1 MRLPSGCGMIAALGL
16 GLTMAATDAF
26 AQGVDLTGRF
36 RCVQMCS
43 VGLQDQPAYVTQNGS
58 NLSLL
63 NEAGEPARA
72 WIDWNGHIWAESWHE
87 GALFSSDG
95 MTIQFDRGTIW
106 QRDLGAPPAAVPDRR
121 IPDRVS
127 RAPAKRDAKVS
138 KSDKTSRSDRTASAA
153 TDATTTTN
161 NKRVVAPV
169 PVQPAPAK
177 PVATAFDGD
186 WSVVIMTQS
195 GSCDRAYRYG
205 VRIANGDVVY
215 DGGGPVDLQGHV
227 YSSGSVRVFV
237 SGGGQ
242 QADGQGRLTR
252 TAGTGTWHGQGS
264 LGSCSGV
271 WQAERRG

>member
-1 MRLPSGCGMIAALGL
+1 MRTLSGCAMIAALGL
-16 GLTMAATDAF
+16 ALGLTLAATDAF
-26 AQGVDLTGRF
+26 AQAVDLTGKF

-58 NLSLL
+58 NLNLL
-63 NEAGEPARA
+63 NEAGEPSRA
-72 WIDWNGHIWAESWHE
+72 WIDWNGHIWAENWQE

-121 IPDRVS
+121 TPS
-127 RAPAKRDAKVS
+127 RAPTRRGAKAS
-138 KSDKTSRSDRTASAA
+138 KSDNTASAD
-153 TDATTTTN
+153 TATTN
-161 NKRVVAPV
+161 ANKRISAPI

-205 VRIANGDVVY
+205 VRIANGDVIY

-252 TAGTGTWHGQGS
+252 TAGTGTWRGQGS

>member
-1 MRLPSGCGMIAALGL
+1 MRIPSGCAMIAALGL
-16 GLTMAATDAF
+16 TLGLTVAATEAF
-26 AQGVDLTGRF
+26 AQGVDLTGKF

-58 NLSLL
+58 NLNLL
-63 NEAGEPARA
+63 NEGGEPSRA
-72 WIDWNGHIWAESWHE
+72 WIDWNGHIWAENWHE

-95 MTIQFDRGTIW
+95 MMIQFDRGTIW

-121 IPDRVS
+121 TPDRAS
-127 RAPAKRDAKVS
+127 RAPAKHGAKAS
-138 KSDKTSRSDRTASAA
+138 KSDKTASAA
-153 TDATTTTN
+153 TDTASTN
-161 NKRVVAPV
+161 ANNRISAPI

-177 PVATAFDGD
+177 SVPTAFDGD
-186 WSVVIMTQS
+186 WSVVIVTQS

-205 VRIANGDVVY
+205 VRIANGDVIY

-252 TAGTGTWHGQGS
+252 TAGTGTWRGQGS